1 MGKWIYSSDKEKKSY
16 STNLL
21 NILREDDKQ
30 RSKREERRNWG
41 VVGKGYKWVRKGKRI
56 KNKKKEVWKVVREGE
71 G

>member
-1 MGKWIYSSDKEKKSY
+1 MTSSDQKGKKGG
-16 STNLL
+16 
-21 NILREDDKQ
+21 IG
-30 RSKREERRNWG
+30 G